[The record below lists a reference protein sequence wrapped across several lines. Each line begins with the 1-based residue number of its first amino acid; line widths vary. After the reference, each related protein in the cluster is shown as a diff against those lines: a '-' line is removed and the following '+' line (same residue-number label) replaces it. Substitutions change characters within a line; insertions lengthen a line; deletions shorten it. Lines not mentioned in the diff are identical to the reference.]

1 MSARHLRITVLAA
14 AIFAASVL
22 TSEGQADRP
31 APRALGEQ
39 SRWSLTFS
47 VRLEQTGGTTPIEI
61 RLSGDWTSTIS
72 AVRKSG
78 YDAAL
83 QLSNTRVAGQGVS
96 SAADAVAGLEQ
107 RLTRTFWA
115 TYREDG
121 SLLSLH
127 FLKDV
132 DPSDRNLLQMIATH
146 TQLVGLESMRP
157 VWTVLERDGAGAYLA
172 IYHRPEPNLVAKRKL
187 KYIET
192 DGAAGT
198 AGRALT
204 VAIEQS
210 ELRFALD
217 AESGVAA
224 LDGREQVRM
233 FFPTAAADSA
243 ERSQLAARVEIHL
256 ANRRRSRN
264 EELIGSLDR
273 ALADVVKSSVIT
285 HAPDP
290 ATALA
295 TNDMNLL
302 DGYTTDSL
310 LAAAA
315 ANSGD
320 RMLSERLEALFRS
333 RSEASAAALDLLRKV
348 GPRKPLTDSLGAACS
363 PAAVEALG
371 RLARDQNMSSM
382 LRRDALTA
390 LTLNQHPGPE
400 AMRIPAAM
408 LDDGDAQVLSSA
420 RFISG
425 VVARAGRA
433 EWPGEA
439 ETVDAA
445 LVTRYRKARDTGD
458 LIELLGGLGNSVGPQ
473 AVAIIKE
480 ALRDDRESV
489 RAAAARALRLAP
501 GPDVDGLLAAAITSD
516 SHPAVRADAI
526 FAAGFRRPLSPQIGE
541 ALLHIARE
549 DPVGYVRSNAVT
561 LLRRNAGVVPGIAET
576 LAWIADH
583 DSKPAVR
590 RLAREALASLTD
602 RR

>member
-31 APRALGEQ
+31 APRAPGEQ

-96 SAADAVAGLEQ
+96 SVADAVAGLEQ

-132 DPSDRNLLQMIATH
+132 DPSDRNLLQLIATH

-172 IYHRPEPNLVAKRKL
+172 IYHRPEANLVAKRKL

-198 AGRALT
+198 VGRALT

-224 LDGREQVRM
+224 LDGTEQVRM
-233 FFPTAAADSA
+233 FFPTAATDSA
-243 ERSQLAARVEIHL
+243 ERSQLAARVETHL
-256 ANRRRSRN
+256 ASPRRSRN
-264 EELIGSLDR
+264 LELIGSLDR
-273 ALADVVKSSVIT
+273 ARPDVVSSPVVT
-285 HAPDP
+285 HTADP
-290 ATALA
+290 ESALA
-295 TNDMNLL
+295 TSDRSLL
-302 DGYTTDSL
+302 DGYTTESL
-310 LAAAA
+310 LEAAA

-320 RMLSERLEALFRS
+320 RMLSERLAALFRS
-333 RSEASAAALDLLRKV
+333 RPEASAAALQVLRK
-348 GPRKPLTDSLGAACS
+348 GGARKSITDALGTAGS
-363 PAAVEALG
+363 PPAIEALG
-371 RLARDQNMSSM
+371 SLARDQKMPIA
-382 LRRDALTA
+382 LRRDALNA
-390 LTLNQHPGPE
+390 LVLNQHPSPE
-400 AMRIPAAM
+400 ATRIPVAL
-408 LDDGDAQVLSSA
+408 LDDSDADVRSTA
-420 RFISG
+420 RLISG
-425 VVARAGRA
+425 AVARAGRVA
-433 EWPGEA
+433 WPGEA
-439 ETVDAA
+439 EAVDAA
-445 LVTRYRKARDTGD
+445 LVTRYRKARDTED
-458 LIELLGGLGNSVGPQ
+458 MIELLGGLGNSVGPQ
-473 AVAIIKE
+473 AVKVIKE
-480 ALRDDRESV
+480 ALGDDRESV

-541 ALLHIARE
+541 ALLRVAWE
-549 DPVGYVRSNAVT
+549 DPIGYVRSNAVT

-576 LAWIADH
+576 LVWIADH
-583 DSKPAVR
+583 DSKPAIR
-590 RLAREALASLTD
+590 RLAREALASFTD